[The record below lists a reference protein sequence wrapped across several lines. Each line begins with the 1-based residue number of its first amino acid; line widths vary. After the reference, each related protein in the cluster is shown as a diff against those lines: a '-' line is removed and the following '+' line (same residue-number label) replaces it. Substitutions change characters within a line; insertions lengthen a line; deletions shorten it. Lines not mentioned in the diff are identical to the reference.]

1 MKRITA
7 LALFACLLLPLA
19 CARKTAQD
27 SVPDPA
33 KTYPSAYGDTLV
45 QGTIADPAI
54 LNPVLASD
62 SASHEITGLVFNGL
76 LRYDKDLN
84 LEGELAERW
93 EVSPDGKTITFHLR
107 KNIAFHDGQPLTA
120 QDVHF
125 SLSTYLNPNVKTAY
139 RSNYTSIAK
148 YQALDD
154 YTFRVWYTEP
164 FAPALQSLAGMAIL
178 PKHLLAGKDIN
189 TADDFNQ
196 HPIGSGP
203 YIFKTWKRTEAVTLE
218 ANPNYFEGRPCI
230 QRLVYR
236 VIPDMS
242 VQFLE
247 MQNGALD
254 TMTMTP
260 NQFNREGSQKA
271 FQNRFNKYRY
281 SAPQYTYLGFNLK
294 NPIFKDVR
302 VRKAIALA
310 INRQA
315 LVDSVLEGLG
325 TIGTGPYT
333 PTSWAYPAEAKALPY
348 DPEAAKQLLR
358 EAGFTY
364 SAEGKLMKDGKP
376 FTFTILTNQGNL
388 NREQTATIIQ
398 SQLKTIG
405 MDVQIRIIA
414 WTSLLSEFINKRK
427 FEALIMGWS
436 LAVDPDLY
444 DIWHSSKTGEF
455 EFNVVSYANP
465 DVDRLLLEGRKTFD
479 SKKRIEIYRQVH
491 QLISA
496 DLPYVFLYVPDSL
509 VAMHR
514 RVLNI
519 KPEKAGIGYNFIK
532 WYVPKEFQ
540 KYPEQTQ

>member
-1 MKRITA
+1 MKRI
-7 LALFACLLLPLA
+7 ALFTVCLSLLFPIA

-27 SVPDPA
+27 SVPDLS
-33 KTYPSAYGDTLV
+33 KNYPSAYGDTLV

-62 SASHEITGLVFNGL
+62 SASHEVTGLVFNGL

-93 EVSPDGKTITFHLR
+93 DVSADGKVITFHLR
-107 KNIAFHDGQPLTA
+107 KNITFHDGQPLTA
-120 QDVHF
+120 QDVQF
-125 SLSTYLNPNVKTAY
+125 TLETYLNPNVKTAY

-148 YQALDD
+148 SQALDD
-154 YTFRVWYTEP
+154 YTFRVWYKEP
-164 FAPALQSLAGMAIL
+164 FSPALQSLAGMAIL
-178 PKHLLAGKDIN
+178 PKHLLGGKDIN

-203 YIFKTWKRTEAVTLE
+203 YIFKSWKRTESVTLE

-254 TMTMTP
+254 TMTLTP

-271 FQNRFNKYRY
+271 FLNRFNKYRY
-281 SAPQYTYLGFNLK
+281 SSPQYTYLGFNLK
-294 NPIFKDVR
+294 NPIFQDVR
-302 VRKAIALA
+302 VRKAMALA

-333 PTSWAYPAEAKALPY
+333 PTSWAYPADAKPLPY
-348 DPEAAKQLLR
+348 DPEAAKQLLK

-364 SAEGKLMKDGKP
+364 SPAGKLMKDGKP

-398 SQLKTIG
+398 SQLKAIG

-427 FEALIMGWS
+427 FDALIMGWS
-436 LAVDPDLY
+436 LGVDPDLY
-444 DIWHSSKTGEF
+444 DIWHSTKIGEF

-465 DVDRLLLEGRKTFD
+465 KVDQLLIEGRKTFD
-479 SKKRIEIYRQVH
+479 PKKRIAIYRQVH
-491 QLISA
+491 QLIAA

-532 WYVPKEFQ
+532 WFVPKEFQ
-540 KYPEQTQ
+540 KYPEQVQ